1 MMGLRKTPRRAGGPR
16 QNQWKGPRAVQAAH
30 QRQQVRRT
38 RRWARWRWVLLTS
51 GWIVGGTLAV
61 WGVTM
66 AAMEIAPILQR
77 GLEIREVNVTGIRR
91 IPHQDVLDRLALP
104 KGTALHQISGP
115 SLVARL
121 RAHPW
126 IKDATLER
134 RPPHTLAITVVE
146 RIPAAVLRTGSG
158 HLLCD
163 SEGFVLGQLGAQ
175 DDPSLPLLTGFN
187 LKSLGQGKGPVL
199 QAIRSSANLA
209 RMIAAS
215 FDGRVEIDATNP
227 WGLVASTKGVRFQFG
242 SGALSDQWER
252 FRKVR
257 SSLKLAALDGKRRDV
272 SEVDLRYDNRVIVRE
287 RG

>member
-1 MMGLRKTPRRAGGPR
+1 M
-16 QNQWKGPRAVQAAH
+16 
-30 QRQQVRRT
+30 
-38 RRWARWRWVLLTS
+38 
-51 GWIVGGTLAV
+51 AV
-61 WGVTM
+61 WGVTL
-66 AAMEIAPILQR
+66 AARELAPVLQR
-77 GLEIREVNVTGIRR
+77 GLEIREVNVTGIRHVT
-91 IPHQDVLDRLALP
+91 HQDVLDRLALP
-104 KGTALHQISGP
+104 KGTALHQIGGP
-115 SLVARL
+115 FLVERL

-126 IKDATLER
+126 IKDATVEQRL
-134 RPPHTLAITVVE
+134 PHTLAITVVE

-163 SEGFVLGQLGAQ
+163 SEGFVLSQLGAQ
-175 DDPSLPLLTGFN
+175 DDSSLPLLTGFN
-187 LKSLGQGKGPVL
+187 LKSLGQGEGPVL
-199 QAIRSSANLA
+199 QAIRSSVNLA
-209 RMIAAS
+209 RMIATA

-272 SEVDLRYDNRVIVRE
+272 SEVDLRYDNRVIVRG